1 MKKKAIRVMKMQL
14 VPIQWE
20 VTPVTV
26 MNLVFMEMAE
36 TVTTTI
42 HAGIIRAKNT
52 RHVSKMSNQRL
63 ITGLIHFFE
72 PFLFLAVPVQNP
84 LSVMVNLDALVR
96 KASLKKTASVL
107 MLTNAK

>member
-1 MKKKAIRVMKMQL
+1 MKKKAIRAMKMQL

-20 VTPVTV
+20 VTRVTV

-52 RHVSKMSNQRL
+52 RHVSKMSSQRL
-63 ITGLIHFFE
+63 ITGLIHFSRTFSI
-72 PFLFLAVPVQNP
+72 F
-84 LSVMVNLDALVR
+84 
-96 KASLKKTASVL
+96 
-107 MLTNAK
+107 